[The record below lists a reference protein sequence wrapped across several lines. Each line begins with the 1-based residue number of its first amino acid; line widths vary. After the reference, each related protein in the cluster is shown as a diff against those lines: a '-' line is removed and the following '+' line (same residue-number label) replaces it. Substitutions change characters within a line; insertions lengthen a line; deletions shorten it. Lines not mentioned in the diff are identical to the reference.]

1 VVRLPDLLAGGQAGR
16 VLGAVAKDLTSL
28 ERLLSVIGGAEVPE
42 NAGTVA
48 WDEFLGCY
56 DATVVAVH
64 RYLFRACGGDRS
76 LAEDLAQDVY
86 AACLMRAR
94 DGDATVLTLPW
105 LLTVARNKLVDHFR
119 RVERD
124 RRKLALVELDV
135 SSVAVDRDGRLI
147 ARLSSLPPLQ
157 RAAIALRYVDDLPVG
172 EVARVL
178 GKSCK
183 ATESLLSRA
192 RETLRR
198 EAPEVRNA

>member
-1 VVRLPDLLAGGQAGR
+1 
-16 VLGAVAKDLTSL
+16 
-28 ERLLSVIGGAEVPE
+28 
-42 NAGTVA
+42 VA
-48 WDEFLGCY
+48 WDDFLGCY

-86 AACLMRAR
+86 TAALVRAR
-94 DGDATVLTLPW
+94 DGDATVLVLPW
-105 LLTVARNKLVDHFR
+105 LLAVARNKLVDHFR
-119 RVERD
+119 RVERE

-135 SSVAVDRDGRLI
+135 SGSRADRDGWLI
-147 ARLSSLPPLQ
+147 ARLGSLPPLQ

-178 GKSCK
+178 GKSHK

-192 RETLRR
+192 REALRR

>member
-1 VVRLPDLLAGGQAGR
+1 
-16 VLGAVAKDLTSL
+16 LTSP
-28 ERLLSVIGGAEVPE
+28 ERLLSVIGDAELPGS
-42 NAGTVA
+42 AGTVA
-48 WDEFLGCY
+48 WDEFVGCY

-86 AACLMRAR
+86 TAALVRAR

-124 RRKLALVELDV
+124 RRKLALVERDV
-135 SSVAVDRDGRLI
+135 PGATVDRDGQLI
-147 ARLSSLPPLQ
+147 ARLSSLPPAQ
-157 RAAIALRYVDDLPVG
+157 RAAIALRYVDDLPVD
-172 EVARVL
+172 EVARTL
-178 GKSCK
+178 GKSRK

-192 RETLRR
+192 REALRR